1 MNPVDLLHED
11 IRRLIRERGWEQL
24 TEIQERAIPE
34 ILSGKNVIISAPTGY
49 GKTEAAILP
58 VLSMMV
64 EKGPKPVALLYITPM
79 RALIN
84 DLYERIRWWAEK
96 LGFNIARKHGDVSQS
111 ERSKRLRKPPHI
123 FITTPE
129 SLKIDLDWATR
140 FREYYRN
147 VKWVIVDEVHEIV
160 STKRGVQLA
169 LLLSR
174 LRRIAGD
181 YQLIL
186 ISATVGDPLHVLDV
200 FAYSSKREKSVVMVS
215 KRKKVSVVI
224 DVVESDKAS
233 GNYWRRAAE
242 KIAKYIEPITLVFT
256 NSKYATERL
265 HEELV
270 KLGFNDI
277 LVHHASLSSDERE
290 LAEKALK
297 EGKVRAVI
305 CTKTLELG
313 IDVGDVKRVILFRPP
328 STVFS
333 LVQRLGRSGHRHN
346 VDILNGVIISD
357 DPLEALYSAA
367 LVKAAIEGKI
377 ESPRIPEKPLDVLA
391 KEVMGMALQSEVN
404 LDEAYEIFRSTYHYR
419 DLTRGEFDNV
429 IKILVKNGLLSIPKP
444 GYVKT
449 GQLFYKIWRF
459 DKSSEKRVWWVKS
472 FSSFFSTIG
481 EKQTYTVKT
490 EDGRNIGEL
499 DAEYVYKL
507 YPGAVIRL
515 GGRNWLIT
523 NIDELNARIVVRET
537 RDSSSIVPIWRGLG
551 PEASPTVLEE
561 LDKVLKSAWEG
572 GVKAL
577 NWVELTEQ
585 ATKSIQRFIDEYKRL
600 RKPLPTRNEV
610 IVEEAGDEVILL
622 NLMGEAAARTL
633 GYTLLYA
640 ARAYSSGIKTSYYG
654 LSLKTTPGFNPLDL
668 LSQLQ
673 PDELEELALEAVMKT
688 PYYLNTLRELRLVF
702 GQITREQEDE
712 IVRREAAR
720 QALHEYFD
728 IEGAKR
734 ILRLVQEGRV
744 KAHTIGGASPLARLL
759 VTLPEEKLWKI
770 DIEREI
776 AEVIK
781 GMAFTV
787 EEIASTLGIP
797 EKIIESKLREM
808 RKPGSPYRVVQF
820 IDVDTGDWR
829 WALEEDIE
837 EIASM
842 PEFEDSFKPLN
853 AEEHFIAMVRGV
865 SSEDFAH
872 ILFSAKDVIE
882 RKDEFLQRIPFNEI
896 YELKVIPVTD
906 ESKSGIP
913 RYYYVSKHSLPYI
926 VLNAIAVIQRLR
938 ALDYYY

>member
-1 MNPVDLLHED
+1 MNPLELLHES
-11 IRRLIRERGWEQL
+11 IRKLVREKGWDRL
-24 TEIQERAIPE
+24 TEIQEKAIPE
-34 ILSGKNVIISAPTGY
+34 ILQGRNVIITAPTGY

-64 EKGPKPVALLYITPM
+64 EERPEPVALLYITPM

-84 DLYERIRWWAEK
+84 DLYERISWWAEK
-96 LGFNIARKHGDVSQS
+96 LGFVVARKHGDVSQS
-111 ERSKRLRKPPHI
+111 ERSKRLKKPPHI

-160 STKRGVQLA
+160 GTKRGVQLA

-174 LRRIAGD
+174 LRRLAGD

-186 ISATVGDPLHVLDV
+186 ISATVGDPLHVLEV
-200 FAYSSKREKSVVMVS
+200 FSYTSKRGRSVVTVS
-215 KRKKVSVVI
+215 KRKRVNVI
-224 DVVESDKAS
+224 VDVVGEAKTSS
-233 GNYWRRAAE
+233 EYWRRAAE

-265 HEELV
+265 HEELA

-277 LVHHASLSSDERE
+277 LVHHASLSPEERE
-290 LAEKALK
+290 AAEKALR

-328 STVFS
+328 STVSS
-333 LVQRLGRSGHRHN
+333 LIQRLGRSGHRYDI
-346 VDILNGVIISD
+346 DILNGVIIAE
-357 DPLEALYSAA
+357 DPVEVLYSAA
-367 LVKAAIEGKI
+367 LVRAAVKGRVEAPK
-377 ESPRIPEKPLDVLA
+377 IPEKPLDVLA
-391 KEVMGMALQSEVN
+391 KELIGMALQSEVN
-404 LDEAYEIFRSTYHYR
+404 VKEAYEIFRSTYHYR
-419 DLTRGEFDNV
+419 SLTWDEFNEMV
-429 IKILVKNGLLSIPKP
+429 KLLVKNGLLVETKP
-444 GYVKT
+444 GYVKV

-459 DKSSEKRVWWVKS
+459 DKSSDKRAWWIKS

-481 EKQTYTVKT
+481 EKQTYSVRT
-490 EDGRNIGEL
+490 EDGRNVGEL
-499 DAEYVYKL
+499 DADYVYKL

-515 GGRNWLIT
+515 AGRNWLIT
-523 NIDELNARIVVRET
+523 NIDELNARIIVRESK
-537 RDSSSIVPIWRGLG
+537 DSSSIVPLWRGLG
-551 PEASPTVLEE
+551 PEASSIVLEE
-561 LDKVLKSAWEG
+561 LSEVLKLVWES
-572 GVKAL
+572 GVKVMD
-577 NWVELTEQ
+577 WVRLSDD
-585 ATKSIQRFIDEYKRL
+585 AQRLVQKFVEEYRKTG
-600 RKPLPTRNEV
+600 KPLPSRDRV
-610 IVEEAGDEVILL
+610 IVEEVGDNIILL

-640 ARAYSSGIKTSYYG
+640 ARSYSSSIRTSYYG
-654 LSLKTTPGFNPLDL
+654 LAVQSAPGFNPLDV
-668 LSQLQ
+668 LSQLE
-673 PDELEELALEAVMKT
+673 PEELEELALEAVMKT
-688 PYYLNTLRELRLVF
+688 PYYLNTLREIRLVF

-712 IVRREAAR
+712 LIRKEAAR
-720 QALHEYFD
+720 QTLHEYFD
-728 IEGAKR
+728 IEGARRVLK
-734 ILRLVQEGRV
+734 LMHEGYVQ
-744 KAHTIGGASPLARLL
+744 AHTIGGASPLARLL
-759 VTLPEEKLWKI
+759 ASMPEEKLWKI

-797 EKIIESKLREM
+797 EKIIENKLREM
-808 RKPGSPYRVVQF
+808 RKPGSRYRVVQF

-837 EIASM
+837 EVASM
-842 PEFEDSFKPLN
+842 PEFAESFKPLKKD
-853 AEEHFIAMVRGV
+853 EHFIAMVRGV

-872 ILFSAKDVIE
+872 ILFSAKDVME
-882 RKDEFLQRIPFNEI
+882 KREEFLSRVPFNEI
-896 YELKVIPVTD
+896 YELKVVPITD
-906 ESKSGIP
+906 EPRSGVP
-913 RYYYVSKHSLPYI
+913 RYYYVSRRALPYL